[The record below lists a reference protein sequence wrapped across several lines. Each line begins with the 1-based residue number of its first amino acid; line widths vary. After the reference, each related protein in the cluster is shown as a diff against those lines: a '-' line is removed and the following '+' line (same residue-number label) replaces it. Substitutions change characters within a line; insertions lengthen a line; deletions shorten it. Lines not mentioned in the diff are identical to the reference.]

1 MNITT
6 AIAILEKER
15 QFLGL
20 GMLEL
25 LTEIQADQQ
34 MVYSDKVMKAY
45 RVFMADA
52 SKLFATA

>member
-6 AIAILEKER
+6 AIAILEQER